1 MDVDDDEYFERRD
14 SKDVHMNRSKD
25 IVSVMNKISHSCCKK
40 EVTESCAK
48 LLDIFS
54 MYPDIK
60 DHLITHFGVTPIL
73 EMFEATQSCS
83 RSVSSHSTVPP
94 SSMQYIRIFL
104 IPPYI

>member
-1 MDVDDDEYFERRD
+1 MDDDEFFERRD
-14 SKDVHMNRSKD
+14 SKDVHMNRSKE

-40 EVTESCAK
+40 EVAENCAK
-48 LLDIFS
+48 LLDVFS

-83 RSVSSHSTVPP
+83 RSVRQSNPLHSSV
-94 SSMQYIRIFL
+94 QYVSYPGLVVR
-104 IPPYI
+104 